1 VPVVCLVLGTSPVLN
16 VVAIAFFTLHDVMD
30 GTQGGVLMIVV
41 EVTSKLSLFTLA
53 VVLVD
58 VAAGVVTAPVLVE
71 VGV

>member
-1 VPVVCLVLGTSPVLN
+1 
-16 VVAIAFFTLHDVMD
+16 MD
-30 GTQGGVLMIVV
+30 GTQGGVLMIIV